1 MSITTDIDLSD
12 NTQNALVIKNT
23 GISYISCPLCP
34 LPAKFNIKE
43 ENNEIMLISQC
54 QKSHNEK
61 IKLEDYLNNQ
71 QNKNLKCLHCHQI
84 IYPNEIKIFYCFDCQ
99 FYICY
104 KCKNGHKKTNE
115 EHNIINLSKL
125 GTKCY
130 VDYKECIGY
139 CDTCNINFCNFCKN
153 NHKEHFI
160 CDSSNFILSYNNLN
174 EFQKNIEN
182 ANLHIENIKFNTD
195 RIINILERKIEE
207 IKICSDN
214 FIRNNILELE
224 FSNEI
229 FNSYNSIQNDK
240 SCIYEVIDNALNFL
254 NFNINKPNLDINLNE
269 EINIEN
275 ESIDYNK
282 KFFNSIIKYIEYLK
296 NEKNNILK
304 TIPKTKKNFPFQQFI
319 LNKNNNININKQN
332 IKNSEIQNSNLK
344 NYIIETQLEIS
355 TKEIEKLKDIY
366 EKFEDKKSK
375 KDKILQFTKKILS
388 NGIFIGEINS
398 NSNLPHGRGILTE
411 NNGDIYQGYFLNGEK
426 NGFGIIS
433 FYKDSSI
440 FRGQFENNKL
450 KFGTLS
456 FPNGKF
462 YRGNFIEGKYNN
474 YGILYG
480 GNYIYEGNFL
490 KGKKNGFGIYKTNDG
505 IYEGEFCDDTY
516 SGFGKWSW
524 NNGDSYI
531 GDWVNG
537 IPFGFGNL
545 NMANGKVYSG
555 DFSPEKENPMYCNVG
570 GKREFSYMKIEEE

>member
-34 LPAKFNIKE
+34 LPAKFNIKV

-61 IKLEDYLNNQ
+61 IKLEEYLNNQ
-71 QNKNLKCLHCHQI
+71 QNKNLKCLHCNQI
-84 IYPNEIKIFYCFDCQ
+84 IFPNEIKIFYCFDCQ
-99 FYICY
+99 YYICY
-104 KCKNGHKKTNE
+104 KCKAGHKKANE

-130 VDYKECIGY
+130 IDYKECIGY

-153 NHKEHFI
+153 NHKEHYI

-174 EFQKNIEN
+174 DFQKNIEN
-182 ANLHIENIKFNTD
+182 ANLHIENIKFSTD
-195 RIINILERKIEE
+195 KIINILERKIEE

-214 FIRNNILELE
+214 FIRNNLLELE
-224 FSNEI
+224 FSKEI

-254 NFNINKPNLDINLNE
+254 NFNINKPNFDINLNE
-269 EINIEN
+269 DINIEN
-275 ESIDYNK
+275 ESIDFNK
-282 KFFNSIIKYIEYLK
+282 KFFNTIIKYLEYLK

-319 LNKNNNININKQN
+319 INNNSNIKQQN
-332 IKNSEIQNSNLK
+332 IKNSENHISNYK
-344 NYIIETQLEIS
+344 NNILETQLEIT
-355 TKEIEKLKDIY
+355 TKEIEKLKNIY

-440 FRGQFENNKL
+440 FRGQFENDKL

-462 YRGNFIEGKYNN
+462 YRGNFIEGKFDN

-505 IYEGEFCDDTY
+505 IYEGEFCNDTY